1 MAAALLAWPPPPQ
14 HPMLLPWHRPRLL
27 PGVHVP
33 QGPCPPAGTHRVGGA
48 HRVWAQSWR
57 GGHAGRVC
65 VELCTLMVCVLR
77 GLHAHGCVGAHR
89 GVQGR
94 VCALTGCGCSRG
106 GGGGRCRGV
115 CALTGCGCSC
125 DVHRG
130 SCKLAGCA
138 LALHTHGGA
147 GAHRVIC
154 ALTGFAHWLPGAD
167 ARCHPSC
174 QVKIQVPSWILGG
187 GQGASLGFH
196 CCPTGHASA
205 KENTQGGAGGWQ
217 PLRCQP

>member
-106 GGGGRCRGV
+106 GGGALQRGV
-115 CALTGCGCSC
+115 CT
-125 DVHRG
+125 
-130 SCKLAGCA
+130 
-138 LALHTHGGA
+138 
-147 GAHRVIC
+147 HRVWMFMRCAQRVLQACRVCVSFAYSWGCRCSQGDLCPHRIC
-154 ALTGFAHWLPGAD
+154 TLATRCRCPVPPQLSGEDPGA
-167 ARCHPSC
+167 
-174 QVKIQVPSWILGG
+174 ILD
-187 GQGASLGFH
+187 LGW
-196 CCPTGHASA
+196 GS
-205 KENTQGGAGGWQ
+205 G
-217 PLRCQP
+217 CQPGFPLLPHRPCLC

>member
-1 MAAALLAWPPPPQ
+1 MAPPASAARGTCATRPLSACRHPPGWGCP
-14 HPMLLPWHRPRLL
+14 
-27 PGVHVP
+27 PGVGTVLEGWARW
-33 QGPCPPAGTHRVGGA
+33 QGVRGAVHTHGVCAEGFACSWLCGCSQGCARQGVRP
-48 HRVWAQSWR
+48 HRVW
-57 GGHAGRVC
+57 
-65 VELCTLMVCVLR
+65 VL
-77 GLHAHGCVGAHR
+77 
-89 GVQGR
+89 
-94 VCALTGCGCSRG
+94 TG